1 MNNPLDSGHPF
12 ANGLL
17 GVFSTYQEPTA
28 KPFKTMW
35 NSVFEW
41 FVQDNW
47 KVKRRLTTDVGARFY
62 WIGARV
68 QRGDLI
74 SGFDPSRFDRS
85 KMAALIQPALVGGRR
100 VGVHPRT
107 GEVYPAAAIGALAPG
122 VGIPANGMVVPGR
135 DQTIPR
141 GLYNTPGIATA
152 PRFGFA
158 YDPFGKGKTALRGGF
173 GMFYTRND
181 SSAGPFI
188 QLPLVSTPTLFYGTL
203 PTFRSS
209 GGLEFPQ
216 GVNGIDR
223 NCRCRVCGESGAK
236 SIVAAQSES
245 GAVRGEFPGGE
256 RGSDESAGTAAAAVF
271 AADDRLHGREH
282 GGVGVVVELP
292 LAAGDGEPA
301 IYAGFGLR
309 AGVHVVKGAELSG
322 RRRRDDF
329 GAVISGGLAIT
340 GWRGMTGRM
349 C

>member
-1 MNNPLDSGHPF
+1 LRVEVAGALFFTYSFDFSRNVNNPLDSGHPF

-188 QLPLVSTPTLFYGTL
+188 QLPLVSTADVPVLGRTGV
-203 PTFRSS
+203 SS
-209 GGLEFPQ
+209 GGKWHRP
-216 GVNGIDR
+216 
-223 NCRCRVCGESGAK
+223 
-236 SIVAAQSES
+236 
-245 GAVRGEFPGGE
+245 
-256 RGSDESAGTAAAAVF
+256 
-271 AADDRLHGREH
+271 
-282 GGVGVVVELP
+282 
-292 LAAGDGEPA
+292 
-301 IYAGFGLR
+301 
-309 AGVHVVKGAELSG
+309 ELSMSG
-322 RRRRDDF
+322 MWGIWGEIYCG
-329 GAVISGGLAIT
+329 GAI
-340 GWRGMTGRM
+340 
-349 C
+349 